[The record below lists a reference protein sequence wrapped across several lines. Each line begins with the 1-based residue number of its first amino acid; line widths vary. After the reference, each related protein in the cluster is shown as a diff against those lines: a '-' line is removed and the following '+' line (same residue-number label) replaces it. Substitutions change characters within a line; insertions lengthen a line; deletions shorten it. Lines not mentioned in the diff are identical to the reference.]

1 MGFIWQYLSPIQV
14 MVHHKAYVRD
24 KALNIE
30 LMTHDTFV
38 FPSEVKDST
47 KKKFDEL
54 QKTPQGSYQCQNVSS

>member
-1 MGFIWQYLSPIQV
+1 

-47 KKKFDEL
+47 EKKVDEL
-54 QKTPQGSYQCQNVSS
+54 QKTPQGSYQCQNVSF

>member
-1 MGFIWQYLSPIQV
+1 